1 MRNSPAST
9 TGAAALAATV
19 LMLWGVGAHATA
31 SNKELEARAND
42 LDARLMAVERA
53 NETLVELQQQIE
65 TARQDIRA
73 LRGQIEEAR
82 HELEGVRKQQRDLY
96 SDLDR
101 RLLMIENNGV
111 AASGAGRPAGSVQPG
126 VQPGIQPGTQVGGA
140 PAGVPTSQEEI
151 LAADETT
158 VYGDAFAALKAG
170 RYPEAISGFQLY
182 LTKYPQGP
190 RADSATYWL
199 GEAQYVQRDYA
210 SAIKSF
216 YKVVTTYPNSRKS
229 ADALL
234 KVGFCQYELK
244 SYRNARATLQKVA
257 TTYPGTDTGRSAEER
272 LAKMDVEGR

>member
-1 MRNSPAST
+1 MRNNPAT
-9 TGAAALAATV
+9 MARAAILAATV
-19 LMLWGVGAHATA
+19 MAAWGPGAHAAA
-31 SNKELEARAND
+31 SNKELEARANEM
-42 LDARLMAVERA
+42 DARLLAVERA
-53 NETLVELQQQIE
+53 NERLVELQQQIE
-65 TARQDIRA
+65 TARQDMRA

-82 HELEGVRKQQRDLY
+82 HELDSLRKQQRDLY
-96 SDLDR
+96 ADLDR
-101 RLLMIENNGV
+101 RMLLIENNG
-111 AASGAGRPAGSVQPG
+111 AAAPGAARAAG
-126 VQPGIQPGTQVGGA
+126 GIQPDARPVEPGGA
-140 PAGVPTSQEEI
+140 MPAAEPASPDEM

-182 LTKYPQGP
+182 LAKYPQGP

-216 YKVVTTYPNSRKS
+216 YKVVTTYPKSRKT

-257 TTYPGTDTGRSAEER
+257 TTYPGTEIGRAAEER

>member
-1 MRNSPAST
+1 MIRAS
-9 TGAAALAATV
+9 AIAATA
-19 LMLWGVGAHATA
+19 LLLWSTGVHAAA
-31 SNKELEARAND
+31 SNKELEQRANEM
-42 LDARLMAVERA
+42 DARLMAVERA
-53 NETLVELQQQIE
+53 NQTLVDLQQQIE
-65 TARQDIRA
+65 TARQDLRA

-82 HELEGVRKQQRDLY
+82 HELDSIQRQQRDLY
-96 SDLDR
+96 ADLDR
-101 RLLMIENNGV
+101 RLLMLENNGV
-111 AASGAGRPAGSVQPG
+111 AASGAARPTGSVQPG
-126 VQPGIQPGTQVGGA
+126 VQPGDQPGTQDGAA
-140 PAGVPTSQEEI
+140 PAGGPTSQEAI

-182 LTKYPQGP
+182 LTKYPQGA

-216 YKVVTTYPNSRKS
+216 YKVVTTYPTSRKS

-257 TTYPGTDTGRSAEER
+257 TTYAGTDTGRLADER

>member
-1 MRNSPAST
+1 MRSSST
-9 TGAAALAATV
+9 VTTRAAALAT
-19 LMLWGVGAHATA
+19 LILGLWTAGAHATA
-31 SNKELEARAND
+31 SNKELEAQANE

-53 NETLVELQQQIE
+53 NETLVQLQQQIE

-82 HELEGVRKQQRDLY
+82 HELDGVRKQQRDLY

-101 RLLMIENNGV
+101 RLLMLENNGV
-111 AASGAGRPAGSVQPG
+111 AASGPGRPTGSVQPG
-126 VQPGIQPGTQVGGA
+126 VQPGTQDGAMPPGG
-140 PAGVPTSQEEI
+140 PASQEEI

-257 TTYPGTDTGRSAEER
+257 TTYPGTETGRSAEER